1 MYGLYTYIYHKLWL
15 NVGKYTIHWA
25 YGTPP
30 IKHIITECSPTL
42 LSAVTKRDRACSAPP
57 RAWQVDTQ
65 MPKNVA
71 IVRGTLWFNLTHEPQ
86 KHGSVLLTNPNIP
99 NNTFLYG
106 KSLNHSS
113 WWFQPNPFEKKWLSN
128 WVHLRPK
135 VRGEHKKTYLEL
147 PPSRL
152 ELTCHAW
159 YFNVLSNLWLAPTS
173 APHSI

>member
-113 WWFQPNPFEKKWLSN
+113 WWFQPNPFEKNDCQIGYILDPRFGVN
-128 WVHLRPK
+128 I
-135 VRGEHKKTYLEL
+135 KKHIWSCHHPDLNLHVMHDTSMYSATYG
-147 PPSRL
+147 
-152 ELTCHAW
+152 
-159 YFNVLSNLWLAPTS
+159 
-173 APHSI
+173 